1 MVDQVLDYRAVWA
14 EGVPEVSPA
23 GDAREVMAHPAAQGA
38 KLDRVVR
45 VAMADQ
51 AVQEVKSDRVARVA
65 TADPEGPAVIPE
77 LVVKA
82 DRVAL
87 VGIQDPDSSSV
98 QSCSSSCHLS
108 SHLISILESKKRYS
122 IWSFHACISSNHSI
136 TCSDWQCQ

>member
-1 MVDQVLDYRAVWA
+1 
-14 EGVPEVSPA
+14 
-23 GDAREVMAHPAAQGA
+23 MAHPAAQGA

-45 VAMADQ
+45 VAMVDQ

-108 SHLISILESKKRYS
+108 SHLISSRFLSRKTVIPYGAFMYAS
-122 IWSFHACISSNHSI
+122 API
-136 TCSDWQCQ
+136 TP